1 VKVAGQQ
8 IAGDPTAAAGE
19 CPEHGW
25 HGLRIAVFNRG
36 SEPAGKTIKTLYV
49 CIHEATGQIHMTRA
63 DQDMDAGRILD
74 RLNELEAKEALT

>member
-1 VKVAGQQ
+1 
-8 IAGDPTAAAGE
+8 
-19 CPEHGW
+19 
-25 HGLRIAVFNRG
+25 VFNRG